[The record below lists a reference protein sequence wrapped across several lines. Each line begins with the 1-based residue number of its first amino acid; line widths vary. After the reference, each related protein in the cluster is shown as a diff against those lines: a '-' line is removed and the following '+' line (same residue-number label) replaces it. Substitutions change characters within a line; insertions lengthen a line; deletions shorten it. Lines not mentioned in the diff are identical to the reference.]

1 MCTSDSEICIKDP
14 TVFDKRE
21 SYKINF
27 NYPPKIDS
35 TEDEMLKEMKESWPS
50 VENIWMVE
58 IELSIH

>member
-50 VENIWMVE
+50 VENI
-58 IELSIH
+58 